1 MSNNEI
7 NKVVFLGTPDVAAIS
22 LQLLHTAASSSSS
35 FRIVSVVT
43 QPPAPAGRNK
53 KLTASPVQVA
63 AETLGLPVL
72 TPENAKGETLL
83 LDPNQTSAYT

>member
-7 NKVVFLGTPDVAAIS
+7 KKVVFLGTPDVAAVS
-22 LQLLHTAASSSSS
+22 LQLLHSAAAASSSS
-35 FRIVSVVT
+35 FQIVSVVT

-72 TPENAKGETLL
+72 TPENAKGDRLV
-83 LDPNQTSAYT
+83 DPNQRIH